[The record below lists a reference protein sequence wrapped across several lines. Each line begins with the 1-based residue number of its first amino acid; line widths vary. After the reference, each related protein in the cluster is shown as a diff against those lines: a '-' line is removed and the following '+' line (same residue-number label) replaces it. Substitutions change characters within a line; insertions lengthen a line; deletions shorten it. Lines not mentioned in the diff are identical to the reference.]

1 MLMCYARGRSKISYH
16 WEHHSNR
23 SGEWNAKTIRT
34 ESGLLL
40 LPSVTDDD
48 EGEYSCVA
56 CDCYS
61 CSYSVNTT
69 TLMVYGKMSL
79 IV

>member
-16 WEHHSNR
+16 WEHHRNGSD
-23 SGEWNAKTIRT
+23 EWRALET
-34 ESGLLL
+34 ESGLLM

-48 EGEYSCVA
+48 EGEYHCVA

-61 CSYSVNTT
+61 CSYSKNTT
-69 TLMVYGKMSL
+69 TLVVYGEIS
-79 IV
+79 